1 MNIKISIPVLLFVI
15 FLVLKLTNLIDWTW
29 YWVTS
34 PIWIPLLIGLIL
46 GFIFFSLHLVMGRK
60 YRKKI

>member
-1 MNIKISIPVLLFVI
+1 MNIKISLPVLLFIV

-34 PIWIPLLIGLIL
+34 LIL
-46 GFIFFSLHLVMGRK
+46 GFIFFSLRIFELLT
-60 YRKKI
+60 KKIVIKKMGT